1 MIEFKSF
8 TCDCPSIKCPDAKI
22 CRNSFTSECC
32 GGEILNCSNW
42 FWVGTSNLEVES
54 CPLIS
59 NIQSFRN
66 GLNGHLAVC
75 HVEMESRQEHDHA
88 LSVVQ
93 ISFQA
98 TLWRQK
104 SAMTQS
110 VSQNHSRWPFLK
122 LFIFSGPPC
131 SSFKS
136 QSDIENRVY
145 IPAAALTNSIG
156 LCQIDENKKQ
166 VFSIYSFIVF
176 KIRSYIV
183 VCSNLFRVF

>member
-1 MIEFKSF
+1 MNILPFLEKRS
-8 TCDCPSIKCPDAKI
+8 
-22 CRNSFTSECC
+22 NSKVLHAIVLLSNALMQRFV
-32 GGEILNCSNW
+32 EIRSLVSV
-42 FWVGTSNLEVES
+42 VGVTHYTVAIDFELEVDS

-75 HVEMESRQEHDHA
+75 HVEMESRKEHDHA

-110 VSQNHSRWPFLK
+110 VSQNHGR
-122 LFIFSGPPC
+122 
-131 SSFKS
+131 
-136 QSDIENRVY
+136 
-145 IPAAALTNSIG
+145 
-156 LCQIDENKKQ
+156 
-166 VFSIYSFIVF
+166 
-176 KIRSYIV
+176 
-183 VCSNLFRVF
+183 